1 MRLSGK
7 VALITGSARGIGRSI
22 AEAFSAEGAVVV
34 VNDVGNDAGARETL
48 AAITSAGGT
57 GTVEMFDVSDA
68 AQVEAGVKNIL
79 AAHGRIDVLVN
90 NAGITRDNL
99 LLRMSEEEFDAVIRV
114 NLKGTYLLTKTVTRH
129 MMKQR
134 SGKVVNISSVVGMMG
149 NAGQSNYAAAKAGII
164 GFTKA
169 TARELAS
176 RNITVNAIAPGFI
189 QTAMTAALPEAV
201 QKAFLAQIPLGRFA
215 EPREVAELA
224 LFLASDASSYITG
237 QVVGING
244 GMYTERILDE
254 DIPRGKG
261 GIAMQVEQRVREIVA
276 EQLERDVNEI
286 TSTSSLIDDLG
297 ADSLD
302 VVELVMKMEE
312 EFGIEIPDE
321 EAEKIKTVNDVV
333 QYITAHKK

>member
-7 VALITGSARGIGRSI
+7 VALVTGSARGIGRSI
-22 AEAFSAEGAVVV
+22 AELFCAEGATVV
-34 VNDVGNDAGARETL
+34 VNDVGSDAGARETL
-48 AAITSAGGT
+48 AMLEAAGGK
-57 GTVEMFDVSDA
+57 GSVEMFDVSDA
-68 AQVEAGVKNIL
+68 AQVDAGVKNIL
-79 AAHGRIDVLVN
+79 EAHGRIDVLVN

-99 LLRMSEEEFDAVIRV
+99 LLRLSEEDFDAVLRV
-114 NLKGTYLLTKTVTRH
+114 NLKGTFLLTKMVTRH
-129 MMKQR
+129 MIKQR

-189 QTAMTAALPEAV
+189 RTAMTAALPEAV

-244 GMYTERILDE
+244 GMY
-254 DIPRGKG
+254 
-261 GIAMQVEQRVREIVA
+261 
-276 EQLERDVNEI
+276 
-286 TSTSSLIDDLG
+286 S
-297 ADSLD
+297 
-302 VVELVMKMEE
+302 
-312 EFGIEIPDE
+312 
-321 EAEKIKTVNDVV
+321 
-333 QYITAHKK
+333 

>member
-7 VALITGSARGIGRSI
+7 VALVTGSARGIGRSI
-22 AEAFSAEGAVVV
+22 AELFCAEGATVV
-34 VNDVGNDAGARETL
+34 VNDVGSDAGARETL
-48 AAITSAGGT
+48 SVLEAAGGK
-57 GTVEMFDVSDA
+57 GNVEMFDVSDA
-68 AQVEAGVKNIL
+68 AQVDAGVKNIL

-99 LLRMSEEEFDAVIRV
+99 LLRMTEEEFDAVIRV

-134 SGKVVNISSVVGMMG
+134 TGKVVNISSVVGMMG

-169 TARELAS
+169 AARELAS

-201 QKAFLAQIPLGRFA
+201 RKAFLAQIPLGRFA

-244 GMYTERILDE
+244 GMYT
-254 DIPRGKG
+254 
-261 GIAMQVEQRVREIVA
+261 
-276 EQLERDVNEI
+276 
-286 TSTSSLIDDLG
+286 
-297 ADSLD
+297 
-302 VVELVMKMEE
+302 
-312 EFGIEIPDE
+312 
-321 EAEKIKTVNDVV
+321 
-333 QYITAHKK
+333 

>member
-1 MRLSGK
+1 MEMRFSGK
-7 VALITGSARGIGRSI
+7 VALVTGSARGIGRSI
-22 AEAFSAEGAVVV
+22 AEAFSAEGAIVV

-48 AAITSAGGT
+48 AAITSSGGS

-68 AQVEAGVKNIL
+68 VGVDAGVKNIL
-79 AAHGRIDVLVN
+79 AAHGRIDILVN

-169 TARELAS
+169 AARELAA

-189 QTAMTAALPEAV
+189 RTAMTAGLPEAV
-201 QKAFLAQIPLGRFA
+201 QKSFLAQIPLGRFA
-215 EPREVAELA
+215 EPKEVAELA

-237 QVVGING
+237 QVIGLNG
-244 GMYTERILDE
+244 GMY
-254 DIPRGKG
+254 
-261 GIAMQVEQRVREIVA
+261 M
-276 EQLERDVNEI
+276 
-286 TSTSSLIDDLG
+286 
-297 ADSLD
+297 
-302 VVELVMKMEE
+302 
-312 EFGIEIPDE
+312 
-321 EAEKIKTVNDVV
+321 
-333 QYITAHKK
+333 

>member
-7 VALITGSARGIGRSI
+7 VALVTGSARGIGRSI
-22 AEAFSAEGAVVV
+22 AELFSAEGATVV
-34 VNDVGNDAGARETL
+34 VNDVGSDAGARETL
-48 AAITSAGGT
+48 AVLEAAGGK
-57 GTVEMFDVSDA
+57 GSVEMFDVSDA
-68 AQVEAGVKNIL
+68 AQVDAGVKNIL

-99 LLRMSEEEFDAVIRV
+99 LLRMSEEEFDAVLRV

-169 TARELAS
+169 AARELAP

-189 QTAMTAALPEAV
+189 RTAMTAGLPEAV
-201 QKAFLAQIPLGRFA
+201 QKTFLAQIPLGRFA
-215 EPREVAELA
+215 EPQEVAELA

-237 QVVGING
+237 QVIGING
-244 GMYTERILDE
+244 GMY
-254 DIPRGKG
+254 
-261 GIAMQVEQRVREIVA
+261 M
-276 EQLERDVNEI
+276 
-286 TSTSSLIDDLG
+286 
-297 ADSLD
+297 
-302 VVELVMKMEE
+302 
-312 EFGIEIPDE
+312 
-321 EAEKIKTVNDVV
+321 
-333 QYITAHKK
+333 

>member
-1 MRLSGK
+1 MGMRLSGK
-7 VALITGSARGIGRSI
+7 VALVTGSARGIGRAI
-22 AEAFSAEGAVVV
+22 AELFCAEGATVV
-34 VNDVGNDAGARETL
+34 VNDVGSDAGARETL
-48 AAITSAGGT
+48 AALEAAGGK

-68 AQVEAGVKNIL
+68 AQVDAGVKSIL
-79 AAHGRIDVLVN
+79 AVHGRIDVLVN

-169 TARELAS
+169 AARELAS

-244 GMYTERILDE
+244 GMYT
-254 DIPRGKG
+254 
-261 GIAMQVEQRVREIVA
+261 
-276 EQLERDVNEI
+276 
-286 TSTSSLIDDLG
+286 
-297 ADSLD
+297 
-302 VVELVMKMEE
+302 
-312 EFGIEIPDE
+312 
-321 EAEKIKTVNDVV
+321 
-333 QYITAHKK
+333 

>member
-7 VALITGSARGIGRSI
+7 VALVTGSARGIGRSI
-22 AEAFSAEGAVVV
+22 AELFCAEGATVV
-34 VNDVGNDAGARETL
+34 VNDVGSDAGARETL
-48 AAITSAGGT
+48 ATLEAAGGK
-57 GTVEMFDVSDA
+57 GSVEMFDVSDA
-68 AQVEAGVKNIL
+68 AQVDAGVKNIL
-79 AAHGRIDVLVN
+79 EAHGRIDVLVN

-99 LLRMSEEEFDAVIRV
+99 LLRLSEEDFDAVLRV
-114 NLKGTYLLTKTVTRH
+114 NLKGTFLLTKMVTRH

-134 SGKVVNISSVVGMMG
+134 SGRVVNISSVVGMMG

-189 QTAMTAALPEAV
+189 RTAMTAALPEAV

-244 GMYTERILDE
+244 GMYT
-254 DIPRGKG
+254 
-261 GIAMQVEQRVREIVA
+261 
-276 EQLERDVNEI
+276 
-286 TSTSSLIDDLG
+286 
-297 ADSLD
+297 
-302 VVELVMKMEE
+302 
-312 EFGIEIPDE
+312 
-321 EAEKIKTVNDVV
+321 
-333 QYITAHKK
+333 

>member
-1 MRLSGK
+1 MEMRISGK
-7 VALITGSARGIGRSI
+7 VALVTGSARGIGRSI
-22 AEAFSAEGAVVV
+22 AEAFSAEGAIVV

-48 AAITSAGGT
+48 AAITSSGGS

-68 AQVEAGVKNIL
+68 AGVDAGVKNIL
-79 AAHGRIDVLVN
+79 AAHGRIDILVN

-169 TARELAS
+169 AARELAA

-189 QTAMTAALPEAV
+189 RTAMTAGLPEAV
-201 QKAFLAQIPLGRFA
+201 QKSFLAQIPLGRFA
-215 EPREVAELA
+215 EPKEVAELA

-237 QVVGING
+237 QVIGLNG
-244 GMYTERILDE
+244 GMY
-254 DIPRGKG
+254 
-261 GIAMQVEQRVREIVA
+261 M
-276 EQLERDVNEI
+276 
-286 TSTSSLIDDLG
+286 
-297 ADSLD
+297 
-302 VVELVMKMEE
+302 
-312 EFGIEIPDE
+312 
-321 EAEKIKTVNDVV
+321 
-333 QYITAHKK
+333 

>member
-1 MRLSGK
+1 MGMRLSGK
-7 VALITGSARGIGRSI
+7 VALVTGSARGIGRSI
-22 AEAFSAEGAVVV
+22 AELFCSEGATVV
-34 VNDVGNDAGARETL
+34 VNDVGSDAGARETL
-48 AAITSAGGT
+48 AALEAAGGK
-57 GTVEMFDVSDA
+57 GSVEMFDVSDA
-68 AQVEAGVKNIL
+68 AQVDAGVKNIL
-79 AAHGRIDVLVN
+79 QAHGRIDVLVN

-189 QTAMTAALPEAV
+189 RTAMTAALSEAV

-244 GMYTERILDE
+244 GMYT
-254 DIPRGKG
+254 
-261 GIAMQVEQRVREIVA
+261 
-276 EQLERDVNEI
+276 
-286 TSTSSLIDDLG
+286 
-297 ADSLD
+297 
-302 VVELVMKMEE
+302 
-312 EFGIEIPDE
+312 
-321 EAEKIKTVNDVV
+321 
-333 QYITAHKK
+333 

>member
-1 MRLSGK
+1 MGMRLSGK
-7 VALITGSARGIGRSI
+7 VALVTGSARGIGRSI
-22 AEAFSAEGAVVV
+22 AVLFCAEGATVV
-34 VNDVGNDAGARETL
+34 VNDVGSDAGARETL
-48 AAITSAGGT
+48 AALEAAGGK
-57 GTVEMFDVSDA
+57 GSVEMFDVSDA
-68 AQVEAGVKNIL
+68 AQVDAGVKNIL
-79 AAHGRIDVLVN
+79 EAHGRIDVLVN

-99 LLRMSEEEFDAVIRV
+99 LLRLSEDDFDAVLRV
-114 NLKGTYLLTKTVTRH
+114 NLKGTYLLTRVVTRH

-134 SGKVVNISSVVGMMG
+134 SGRVVNISSVVGMMG

-189 QTAMTAALPEAV
+189 KTAMTAVLPETV

-244 GMYTERILDE
+244 GMY
-254 DIPRGKG
+254 
-261 GIAMQVEQRVREIVA
+261 M
-276 EQLERDVNEI
+276 
-286 TSTSSLIDDLG
+286 
-297 ADSLD
+297 
-302 VVELVMKMEE
+302 
-312 EFGIEIPDE
+312 
-321 EAEKIKTVNDVV
+321 
-333 QYITAHKK
+333 

>member
-7 VALITGSARGIGRSI
+7 VALVTGSARGIGRSI
-22 AEAFSAEGAVVV
+22 AEMFCAEGATVV
-34 VNDVGNDAGARETL
+34 VNDVGDAAGARETL
-48 AAITSAGGT
+48 ATLEAAGGK
-57 GTVEMFDVSDA
+57 GSVEMFDVSEA

-79 AAHGRIDVLVN
+79 EAHGRIDILVN

-99 LLRMSEEEFDAVIRV
+99 LLRMSEAEFDAVYRV
-114 NLKGTYLLTKTVTRH
+114 NLKGTFLLTKVVTRH
-129 MMKQR
+129 MIRQR

-189 QTAMTAALPEAV
+189 LTAMTAALPEAV

-224 LFLASDASSYITG
+224 LFLACDASSYITG

-244 GMYTERILDE
+244 GMYT
-254 DIPRGKG
+254 
-261 GIAMQVEQRVREIVA
+261 
-276 EQLERDVNEI
+276 
-286 TSTSSLIDDLG
+286 
-297 ADSLD
+297 
-302 VVELVMKMEE
+302 
-312 EFGIEIPDE
+312 
-321 EAEKIKTVNDVV
+321 
-333 QYITAHKK
+333 

>member
-7 VALITGSARGIGRSI
+7 VALVTGSARGIGRSI
-22 AEAFSAEGAVVV
+22 AELFGAEGATVV
-34 VNDVGNDAGARETL
+34 VNDVGSDAGARETL
-48 AAITSAGGT
+48 AVLEAAGGK
-57 GTVEMFDVSDA
+57 GSVEMFDVSDA
-68 AQVEAGVKNIL
+68 AQVDAGVKNIL
-79 AAHGRIDVLVN
+79 AVHGRIDVLVN

-189 QTAMTAALPEAV
+189 LTAMTAALPEAV

-224 LFLASDASSYITG
+224 LFLACDASSYITG

-244 GMYTERILDE
+244 GMYT
-254 DIPRGKG
+254 
-261 GIAMQVEQRVREIVA
+261 
-276 EQLERDVNEI
+276 
-286 TSTSSLIDDLG
+286 
-297 ADSLD
+297 
-302 VVELVMKMEE
+302 
-312 EFGIEIPDE
+312 
-321 EAEKIKTVNDVV
+321 
-333 QYITAHKK
+333 